1 MRRFILSSVALGAV
15 GLAAC
20 TPSEVVVTA
29 EIEQLAAPE
38 GGTIPLEN
46 IVVELI
52 PFDRDQVFD
61 SLAAEAATPEPQIP
75 PELVAAREEIAE
87 ARTEWQTLENRWNT
101 LRDTLQSISG
111 ALEQYNRGEARYVT
125 LYQEFQDLESEY
137 NRVNRQVEGAFERYD
152 SLSKASLEQ
161 SERVRIQRQNWADE
175 AFAEVGDVFA
185 AHLRASGR
193 DILADT
199 TSADGI
205 ARFSGM
211 ADGNWWVHARFETPN
226 AELYWNVPISVPKGE
241 VLEVRLSRENA
252 EERPNL

>member
-1 MRRFILSSVALGAV
+1 MKRFILSSVALGVV

-29 EIEQLAAPE
+29 EIEQAPE
-38 GGTIPLEN
+38 GGATPLEN
-46 IVVELI
+46 VIIELI

-61 SLAAEAATPEPQIP
+61 SLAAEAATPEPEIP
-75 PELVAAREEIAE
+75 AELVAAREEIAQ
-87 ARTEWQTLENRWNT
+87 ARTEWQTLESRWNT
-101 LRDTLQSISG
+101 LRDTLQSISD

-125 LYQEFQDLESEY
+125 LYQDFQDMESEY
-137 NRVNRQVEGAFERYD
+137 NRVDRQVEGAFERYD

-175 AFAEVGDVFA
+175 AFAEVGDVFE

-193 DILADT
+193 DLLADT

-211 ADGNWWVHARFETPN
+211 GDGDWWVHARFETPN

-241 VLEVRLSRENA
+241 VLEVRLTRDNA